1 MFFPCCVV
9 LILSLSLFRSECL
22 GLRQLIQ
29 IYSQDTL
36 AIALLLLQKV
46 EHILWQLTFLRM
58 YMKVSTIAL
67 HQTQQLL

>member
-46 EHILWQLTFLRM
+46 EHIL
-58 YMKVSTIAL
+58 
-67 HQTQQLL
+67 